1 MTDRRRLL
9 AGIGGVALVSA
20 AVLVFAPGL
29 FPVPRAHLQ
38 PFFDLVTENVGL
50 AGLAGLAAT
59 IAVVQG
65 LWSSTTP
72 GSPPPLDAAEREDG
86 PAAQVVGTD
95 FDERLAAT
103 GRVGARTTE
112 AEATI
117 RDDLRRVAIDA
128 YRDATGADW
137 ETAARAVEDGSWTDD
152 PAAPAFIGG
161 PDAPAVPL
169 RVWFRD
175 VLSEEG
181 AFQRQTTRTIRAIYA
196 LGPDDAWRPAR
207 FDRVRE
213 GEESIDDAD
222 EPATTAPTAAAA
234 DGEVA
239 DG

>member
-9 AGIGGVALVSA
+9 AGIGVVALASA

-29 FPVPRAHLQ
+29 FPVPRAQFQ
-38 PFFDLVTENVGL
+38 PFLDLVTENVGL

-59 IAVVQG
+59 IAIVQG

-72 GSPPPLDAAEREDG
+72 ASPPPFAAADREET

-103 GRVGARTTE
+103 GRVGTRTTE

-152 PAAPAFIGG
+152 PAAAAFVGG

-181 AFQRQTTRTIRAIYA
+181 AFQRQTARTIREIYA
-196 LGPDDAWRPAR
+196 LGPDDEWRPAR
-207 FDRVRE
+207 FDRVTAGAE
-213 GEESIDDAD
+213 STDGTGESG
-222 EPATTAPTAAAA
+222 TTAPTATAT
-234 DGEVA
+234 DGEVV